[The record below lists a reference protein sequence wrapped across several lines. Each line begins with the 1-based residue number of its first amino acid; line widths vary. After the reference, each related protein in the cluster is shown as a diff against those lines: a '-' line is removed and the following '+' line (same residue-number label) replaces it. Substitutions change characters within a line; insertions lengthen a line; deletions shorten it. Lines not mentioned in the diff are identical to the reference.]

1 MARKKAKKAKPVSS
15 RTKVVW
21 GALLAAMTVGAGSL
35 LVLDGAASPRFQGM
49 GLPALAATD
58 RAGSME
64 AALATRAPI
73 DKDRWRAIV
82 IHHSGGPHGTP
93 EALDE
98 AARRHGLR
106 GLGHHFVIGNGS
118 GMRDGEVHLGYRWL
132 DQLPGAHAFGDQ
144 AEWLDLHAISICMVG
159 NGDRRGFSQAQMTR
173 LAQLTRALA
182 RELDIPADRIY
193 LQSDLAGVSDPG
205 LHFAD
210 AAFRESLGDLR

>member
-1 MARKKAKKAKPVSS
+1 MPRTKAKKAKPVSP

-21 GALLAAMTVGAGSL
+21 GALLGAMTIGAGSL
-35 LVLDGAASPRFQGM
+35 LLLDGASMPRFRGT
-49 GLPALAATD
+49 GLPALAATN

-64 AALATRAPI
+64 AALVTRAPLA
-73 DKDRWRAIV
+73 KDQWRAIV
-82 IHHSGGPHGTP
+82 VHHSGGPHGTP

-98 AARRHGLR
+98 AARRDGLR

-118 GMRDGEVHLGYRWL
+118 GMRDGELYLGYRWL

-144 AEWLDLHAISICMVG
+144 AEWLDRHAISICMVG
-159 NGDRRGFSQAQMTR
+159 NGDRRGFTKAQMTR
-173 LAQLTRALA
+173 LAQLTRTLA

-210 AAFRESLGDLR
+210 AAFRESLADLR